1 MDFQLTEEQKLIR
14 DTVQDFA
21 QNEIAPR
28 AREMD
33 ERGEFP
39 WEIIHKMAELGF
51 LGLPIPEEYGGAGAD
66 TVSFALL
73 MEEIA
78 RASGSIAL
86 TMDAHTGLGCEP
98 LLLFG
103 TEEQKQ
109 KYLVPLA
116 RGEKIGAL
124 ALTEPGAGSDLTG
137 GVKTTA
143 IRNGE
148 EWVISGSKTFI
159 TNGSVADVVIVLV
172 VTDPAKGKRGFSHL
186 IVEKGTPGFRA
197 GKDED
202 KMGLRASVTT
212 QLFFE
217 ECRVPADNLLG
228 VEGAGLKQSLIVLD
242 NGRVVIA
249 AMAVGLAQAALEAAV
264 RYAKER
270 TAFGGPLADLQAIQW
285 KLADMATEIEAAR
298 LMVHHAAWLKDQ
310 GRSFKKEAAMAKL
323 FASEMAERACFEAI
337 QIHGG
342 YGYIREYDVE
352 RYYRDNRLTT
362 IGEGTSEIQRLVI
375 AREVLG
381 RF

>member
-1 MDFQLTEEQKLIR
+1 MDFQLTEEQKLIHEAVR
-14 DTVQDFA
+14 DFA
-21 QNEIAPR
+21 QKEIAPR

-33 ERGEFP
+33 EKGEFP

-78 RASGSIAL
+78 RASGSVAL
-86 TMDAHTGLGCEP
+86 TLAAHIGLVCEP

-109 KYLVPLA
+109 KVLSPLA

-124 ALTEPGAGSDLTG
+124 ALTEPGGGSDLAG
-137 GVKTTA
+137 GVRTTA
-143 IRNGE
+143 IRDGQ
-148 EWVISGSKTFI
+148 EWVINGSKTFI
-159 TNGSVADVVIVLV
+159 TNGSVADVVIVLA
-172 VTDPAKGKRGFSHL
+172 VTDPARGKHGFSLL
-186 IVEKGTPGFRA
+186 IVEKGAPGFRV
-197 GKDED
+197 GRDEE

-228 VEGAGLKQSLIVLD
+228 AEGEGLKQSLITLD
-242 NGRVVIA
+242 GGRIAIA
-249 AMAVGLAQAALEAAV
+249 AMALGLAQAAFEAAV

-270 TAFGGPLADLQAIQW
+270 TAFGGPLAQFQAIQW

-298 LMVHHAAWLKDQ
+298 LMIYHAAWLKDQ
-310 GRSFKKEAAMAKL
+310 GWPFKKEAAMAKL

-375 AREVLG
+375 AREVLR

>member
-1 MDFQLTEEQKLIR
+1 MDFLLTEEQKLIR
-14 DTVQDFA
+14 DTVRDFA

-33 ERGEFP
+33 EKGEFP
-39 WEIIHKMAELGF
+39 WEIVHEMAELGF
-51 LGLPIPEEYGGAGAD
+51 MGLPIPEEYGGAGAD

-86 TMDAHTGLGCEP
+86 TMDAHTGLACEP

-109 KYLVPLA
+109 KVLVPLA

-124 ALTEPGAGSDLTG
+124 AVTEPGGGSDIAG
-137 GVKTTA
+137 GVRTTA
-143 IRNGE
+143 IRDGQ
-148 EWVISGSKTFI
+148 EWVINGSKTFI
-159 TNGSVADVVIVLV
+159 TNGSVADVVIVLA
-172 VTDPAKGKRGFSHL
+172 VTDPAKGRRGFSQL
-186 IVEKGTPGFRA
+186 IVEKGAPGFRV
-197 GKDED
+197 GKDEE

-217 ECRVPADNLLG
+217 ECRVPAANLLG
-228 VEGAGLKQSLIVLD
+228 AEGEGLKQSLIVLD

-249 AMAVGLAQAALEAAV
+249 AMAVGLAQAAFEAAV
-264 RYAKER
+264 RYVKER
-270 TAFGGPLADLQAIQW
+270 TAFGGPLAQLQAIQW

-298 LMVHHAAWLKDQ
+298 LMVYHAAWLKDQ
-310 GRSFKKEAAMAKL
+310 GRPFKKEAAMAKL

-342 YGYIREYDVE
+342 YGYIKEYDVE

-375 AREVLG
+375 SREVLG
-381 RF
+381 KF